1 MTLQDEGWTVKRRT
15 TKPWMLVTPAAAQTR
30 NTYRD
35 ILAASLDYAVREGWL
50 QSNPLASVKRA
61 SKRHERERI
70 LRRDDFYD
78 TEESTAS

>member
-1 MTLQDEGWTVKRRT
+1 
-15 TKPWMLVTPAAAQTR
+15 MLVTPAAAQTR